1 LIHLINLTK
10 ILGNSEKIQDV
21 LSQINKNSQNGE
33 SFEKILQ
40 RVIEELSKSE
50 VESNPINESS
60 TQKSANGLPKQD
72 VKRSEEA
79 LKNTDGLSERK
90 VKEITAGDGIE
101 RGLDNVKGELKGA
114 EIEKENF
121 KLLNKTQLMTKHEE
135 DKPLDSLKPAEAIV
149 EASYDDSKKSTQDYG
164 DTTLTVTENAEVI
177 RGTQENNESLVHNKE
192 NKETASEL
200 KQKFIEEF
208 SPKVPKENE
217 KKITVVDA
225 TVKIQNNNGKENAIV
240 HDGTEYLSNLQK
252 MFSTENALV
261 EPTMVSNKQEQTTK
275 PNSSLQPNQPDQ
287 STRTSKSTGEL
298 TGKRQVSQLSEQS
311 PNSKTYNEWRTS
323 SQSQVSRAFQDVKS
337 YQAPQSKQ
345 PQQVIENTAEAKGNN
360 ANNVPNT
367 SKDGN
372 KTLNIHQNFGVE
384 NESMETKNV
393 LKGLAFQSSSSGMVV
408 NNPQNIPGANIQ
420 KDSLRSKDKFVD
432 AGTEE
437 REKREVGISNR
448 VTTIVTTNKDNF
460 RTDLSDKSQ
469 ILHALTVEISRI
481 IQKQQAVSASLS
493 NVDPVS
499 SEKNNSS
506 QAVIVTDSRISK
518 SDSLK
523 NVVNAGQ
530 KALSFHQIVQVQTE
544 QKKNFTFQIQA
555 DIPLTV
561 VEKGYSER
569 KQKVSS
575 QEALSFP
582 VVQTNSQKVL
592 NDNNSKNSSNKS
604 VDDNILQMI
613 NSIKVITSEHIR
625 TIGDLENK
633 NEKAPVVETVN
644 SADPK
649 LTNGQMIFAAELAKN
664 IAAEKPKIHHNQNM
678 ENIESIDS
686 ENPLKVEDKTLIT
699 NVFQPKIEKDVVE
712 QVHSNWQSGSR
723 DTEGLAKE
731 EYDAR
736 EFRNEI
742 AQASKNKLEIK
753 SFEIE
758 YKMKEE
764 SKKEEFQE
772 RPNIS
777 NKFLERLA
785 ELTYKSSE
793 AKTEQTYQTNN
804 RFELVE
810 RLQHS
815 QNLEE
820 IYKKI
825 RDFGFS
831 NRLEE
836 NVRMKLYPEQL
847 GNIDVELRKEG
858 KAINIVFVA
867 ENEKSKE
874 LLEKNIGIL
883 RDRLT
888 ALDFD
893 VRNMEV
899 KMKEEINYH
908 EDARHHQN
916 QQNQKH
922 GEQNHEDKRKAFSE
936 EVMEDDNERERND

>member
-1 LIHLINLTK
+1 MIDLINLTK

-40 RVIEELSKSE
+40 RVIEELSKSK

-60 TQKSANGLPKQD
+60 TQKSTNGLPKQD

-79 LKNTDGLSERK
+79 LKNVDGLSERK

-114 EIEKENF
+114 EIEKDNF

-177 RGTQENNESLVHNKE
+177 RGTQENNESLVLNKE

-200 KQKFIEEF
+200 KQKFIEKF
-208 SPKVPKENE
+208 SPNVPKENE

-225 TVKIQNNNGKENAIV
+225 SAKIQNNNGKENAIV

-252 MFSTENALV
+252 TFSTENALV
-261 EPTMVSNKQEQTTK
+261 EPTIASNKQEQTTK
-275 PNSSLQPNQPDQ
+275 PNSSLQPNQPDL
-287 STRTSKSTGEL
+287 SIRASKSTGEL

-311 PNSKTYNEWRTS
+311 PNSKTYNEWRIS
-323 SQSQVSRAFQDVKS
+323 SQSQASRAFQDVKS
-337 YQAPQSKQ
+337 YQALQSKQ

-420 KDSLRSKDKFVD
+420 KDSLRSGAKFVD

-437 REKREVGISNR
+437 REKREVGIPNR

-460 RTDLSDKSQ
+460 RTDLTDKSQ
-469 ILHALTVEISRI
+469 ILNALTVEISRI

-493 NVDPVS
+493 NV
-499 SEKNNSS
+499 NH
-506 QAVIVTDSRISK
+506 
-518 SDSLK
+518 
-523 NVVNAGQ
+523 AGQ

-544 QKKNFTFQIQA
+544 QQKNFTFQIQT
-555 DIPLTV
+555 DMPLTV

-569 KQKVSS
+569 TQKVSS

-592 NDNNSKNSSNKS
+592 NDNSSKKSSNKS
-604 VDDNILQMI
+604 VDDSILQMI
-613 NSIKVITSEHIR
+613 NSIKVITSEHLR

-649 LTNGQMIFAAELAKN
+649 LTNGQMIFAAELVKN
-664 IAAEKPKIHHNQNM
+664 IAAEKSKIHHNQTM

-686 ENPLKVEDKTLIT
+686 ENPLKVGDKTLLT
-699 NVFQPKIEKDVVE
+699 NVFQSKVEKDVVE
-712 QVHSNWQSGSR
+712 QVHSDWQSDSR
-723 DTEGLAKE
+723 NTENLAKE

-858 KAINIVFVA
+858 KAITIVFVA

-899 KMKEEINYH
+899 KMKEESNYH

-922 GEQNHEDKRKAFSE
+922 GEQNHENKRKAFSE
-936 EVMEDDNERERND
+936 EVMEDDNERKRNG

>member
-1 LIHLINLTK
+1 
-10 ILGNSEKIQDV
+10 V
-21 LSQINKNSQNGE
+21 LSKINKNFQNGE

-50 VESNPINESS
+50 VESNLINESS
-60 TQKSANGLPKQD
+60 TQKSTNGLPKQD

-79 LKNTDGLSERK
+79 LKNVDGLSERK

-114 EIEKENF
+114 EIEKDDF

-135 DKPLDSLKPAEAIV
+135 DKPLDSLKPAEATV

-164 DTTLTVTENAEVI
+164 NTTLTVTENAEVI
-177 RGTQENNESLVHNKE
+177 RGTQENNESLVLNKE

-225 TVKIQNNNGKENAIV
+225 SAKIQNNNGKENATV

-252 MFSTENALV
+252 TSSTENALV
-261 EPTMVSNKQEQTTK
+261 EPTMASNKQEQTTK

-287 STRTSKSTGEL
+287 SIRASKSTGEL
-298 TGKRQVSQLSEQS
+298 TGKRQVSHLSEQS
-311 PNSKTYNEWRTS
+311 PNSKMYNEWRIS

-345 PQQVIENTAEAKGNN
+345 PQQVIENTAEAKGNY
-360 ANNVPNT
+360 ASNVPNT
-367 SKDGN
+367 SKDGT

-420 KDSLRSKDKFVD
+420 KDSLRSGDKFVD

-460 RTDLSDKSQ
+460 RTDLTDKSQ
-469 ILHALTVEISRI
+469 ILNALTVEISRI

-493 NVDPVS
+493 NV
-499 SEKNNSS
+499 NH
-506 QAVIVTDSRISK
+506 
-518 SDSLK
+518 
-523 NVVNAGQ
+523 AGQ

-544 QKKNFTFQIQA
+544 QQKNFTFQIQT
-555 DIPLTV
+555 DMPLTV

-569 KQKVSS
+569 TQKVSS
-575 QEALSFP
+575 QEVLSFP
-582 VVQTNSQKVL
+582 ILQTNSQKVL
-592 NDNNSKNSSNKS
+592 NDNSSKKSSNKG

-613 NSIKVITSEHIR
+613 NSIKVITSEHLR

-649 LTNGQMIFAAELAKN
+649 LTNGQMIFAAELVKN
-664 IAAEKPKIHHNQNM
+664 IAAEKPKIYHNQTM

-686 ENPLKVEDKTLIT
+686 ENSLKVGDKTLLT
-699 NVFQPKIEKDVVE
+699 NVFQSKIEKDVVE
-712 QVHSNWQSGSR
+712 QVHSDWQSDSR
-723 DTEGLAKE
+723 NTESLAKE

-858 KAINIVFVA
+858 KAITIVFVA

-899 KMKEEINYH
+899 KMKEESNYH

-922 GEQNHEDKRKAFSE
+922 GEQNHENKRKAFSE
-936 EVMEDDNERERND
+936 EVMEDDNERKRNG

>member
-1 LIHLINLTK
+1 LIDLINLSK

-33 SFEKILQ
+33 SFEKVLQ

-50 VESNPINESS
+50 VESNPVNESS
-60 TQKSANGLPKQD
+60 TQKSTNGLPKQD

-79 LKNTDGLSERK
+79 LKNADGLSERK
-90 VKEITAGDGIE
+90 VKEITAGYGIE
-101 RGLDNVKGELKGA
+101 RGLDNLKGELKRA
-114 EIEKENF
+114 EIEKDNF
-121 KLLNKTQLMTKHEE
+121 KLLNKTQLMTKHEV

-149 EASYDDSKKSTQDYG
+149 EAGYDDSKKSTQDYG
-164 DTTLTVTENAEVI
+164 NTTLTVTENAEVI
-177 RGTQENNESLVHNKE
+177 RGTQENNESLVLNKE

-217 KKITVVDA
+217 KKITFVDA
-225 TVKIQNNNGKENAIV
+225 SAKIQNNNGKENAIV

-252 MFSTENALV
+252 TFSTENALV
-261 EPTMVSNKQEQTTK
+261 EPSMASNKQEQTTK
-275 PNSSLQPNQPDQ
+275 PNSSLQPSQPDQ
-287 STRTSKSTGEL
+287 SIRTSKSTVEL

-311 PNSKTYNEWRTS
+311 TNSKTYNEWRTS
-323 SQSQVSRAFQDVKS
+323 SQSQASRAFQDVKS
-337 YQAPQSKQ
+337 YQALQSKQ

-360 ANNVPNT
+360 ANNVPNI

-372 KTLNIHQNFGVE
+372 KTLNIHQNFGAE

-393 LKGLAFQSSSSGMVV
+393 LKGLAFQSSNSGMVV

-460 RTDLSDKSQ
+460 RTDLTDKSQ
-469 ILHALTVEISRI
+469 ILNALTVEISRI

-493 NVDPVS
+493 NV
-499 SEKNNSS
+499 NH
-506 QAVIVTDSRISK
+506 
-518 SDSLK
+518 
-523 NVVNAGQ
+523 AGQ

-569 KQKVSS
+569 TQKVSS
-575 QEALSFP
+575 QEVSSFP
-582 VVQTNSQKVL
+582 IVQTNSQKVL
-592 NDNNSKNSSNKS
+592 NDNSNKKSSNKS

-649 LTNGQMIFAAELAKN
+649 LTNGQMIFAAELVKN
-664 IAAEKPKIHHNQNM
+664 IAAEKPKIHHNQTM
-678 ENIESIDS
+678 ENIENIDR
-686 ENPLKVEDKTLIT
+686 ENPLKVEDKTLLT
-699 NVFQPKIEKDVVE
+699 NVFQSKIEKDVVE
-712 QVHSNWQSGSR
+712 QVHSDLQSGSR
-723 DTEGLAKE
+723 DTESLAKE

-742 AQASKNKLEIK
+742 AKASKNKLEIK

-772 RPNIS
+772 RPNVS

-820 IYKKI
+820 IYRKI

-858 KAINIVFVA
+858 KAITIVFVA

-899 KMKEEINYH
+899 KMKEESNYH

-916 QQNQKH
+916 QQNQEH
-922 GEQNHEDKRKAFSE
+922 GEQNHENKRKAFNE
-936 EVMEDDNERERND
+936 EVMEDDNERERNG

>member
-1 LIHLINLTK
+1 MIDLINLTK

-40 RVIEELSKSE
+40 RVIEELSKSK

-60 TQKSANGLPKQD
+60 TQKSTNGLPKQD

-79 LKNTDGLSERK
+79 LKNVDGLSERK

-114 EIEKENF
+114 EIEKDNF

-177 RGTQENNESLVHNKE
+177 RGTQENNESLVLNKE

-200 KQKFIEEF
+200 KQKFIEKF
-208 SPKVPKENE
+208 SPNVPKENE

-225 TVKIQNNNGKENAIV
+225 SAKIQNNNGKENAIV

-252 MFSTENALV
+252 TFSTENALV
-261 EPTMVSNKQEQTTK
+261 EPTIASNKQEQTTK
-275 PNSSLQPNQPDQ
+275 PNSSLQPNQPDL
-287 STRTSKSTGEL
+287 SIRASKSTGEL

-311 PNSKTYNEWRTS
+311 PNSKTYNEWRIS
-323 SQSQVSRAFQDVKS
+323 SQSQASRAFQDVKS
-337 YQAPQSKQ
+337 YQALQSKQ

-420 KDSLRSKDKFVD
+420 KDSLRSGAKFVD

-437 REKREVGISNR
+437 REKREVGIPNR

-460 RTDLSDKSQ
+460 RTDLSNKSQ
-469 ILHALTVEISRI
+469 ILNALTVEISRI

-493 NVDPVS
+493 NV
-499 SEKNNSS
+499 NH
-506 QAVIVTDSRISK
+506 
-518 SDSLK
+518 
-523 NVVNAGQ
+523 AGQ
-530 KALSFHQIVQVQTE
+530 NALSFHQIVQVQTE

-569 KQKVSS
+569 TQKVSS
-575 QEALSFP
+575 QEVLSFP
-582 VVQTNSQKVL
+582 IVQTNSQKVL
-592 NDNNSKNSSNKS
+592 NDNSSKKSSNKG

-613 NSIKVITSEHIR
+613 NSIKVITSEHLR

-644 SADPK
+644 SADSK
-649 LTNGQMIFAAELAKN
+649 LTNGQMIFAAELVKN
-664 IAAEKPKIHHNQNM
+664 IVAEKPKIYDNQTM

-686 ENPLKVEDKTLIT
+686 ENSLKVGDKTLLT
-699 NVFQPKIEKDVVE
+699 NVFQSKIEKDVVE
-712 QVHSNWQSGSR
+712 QVHSDWQSDSR
-723 DTEGLAKE
+723 NTESLAKE

-736 EFRNEI
+736 EFRNGI

-793 AKTEQTYQTNN
+793 AKTDQTYQTNN

-858 KAINIVFVA
+858 KAITIVFVA

-899 KMKEEINYH
+899 KMKEESSYH
-908 EDARHHQN
+908 EDARHYQN

-922 GEQNHEDKRKAFSE
+922 GEQNHENKRKAFSE
-936 EVMEDDNERERND
+936 EVMEDDNERKRNG

>member
-1 LIHLINLTK
+1 LINLINLTK

-60 TQKSANGLPKQD
+60 TQKSTNGLPKQD

-79 LKNTDGLSERK
+79 LKNVDGLSERK

-101 RGLDNVKGELKGA
+101 RGLDNVKGELKEA
-114 EIEKENF
+114 EIEKDDF
-121 KLLNKTQLMTKHEE
+121 KLLNKTQLMTKHEV
-135 DKPLDSLKPAEAIV
+135 DKPLDS
-149 EASYDDSKKSTQDYG
+149 G
-164 DTTLTVTENAEVI
+164 EVI
-177 RGTQENNESLVHNKE
+177 RDTQENNEPFILNKE

-225 TVKIQNNNGKENAIV
+225 SAKIQNNNGKENTIV

-252 MFSTENALV
+252 TFSTENAVV
-261 EPTMVSNKQEQTTK
+261 EPTMASNKQEQTTK
-275 PNSSLQPNQPDQ
+275 PNSSLQPSQPDQ
-287 STRTSKSTGEL
+287 SIRTSKSTVEL
-298 TGKRQVSQLSEQS
+298 TGKRQVSQLSEQA

-345 PQQVIENTAEAKGNN
+345 PHQVIENTAEAKGNY
-360 ANNVPNT
+360 ASNVPNI

-420 KDSLRSKDKFVD
+420 KDSLRSEDKFVD

-437 REKREVGISNR
+437 REKREVGIPNR
-448 VTTIVTTNKDNF
+448 VTTINKDNF
-460 RTDLSDKSQ
+460 RTDLADKSQ
-469 ILHALTVEISRI
+469 ILNALTVEISRI

-493 NVDPVS
+493 NV
-499 SEKNNSS
+499 NH
-506 QAVIVTDSRISK
+506 
-518 SDSLK
+518 
-523 NVVNAGQ
+523 AGQ

-544 QKKNFTFQIQA
+544 QEKNFTFQIQA

-569 KQKVSS
+569 TQKVSS

-582 VVQTNSQKVL
+582 IVQTNSQKVL
-592 NDNNSKNSSNKS
+592 NDNGSKKSSNKS

-613 NSIKVITSEHIR
+613 NSMKVITSEHIR

-633 NEKAPVVETVN
+633 SEKAPVVETVN

-649 LTNGQMIFAAELAKN
+649 LTNGQMIFAAELVKN
-664 IAAEKPKIHHNQNM
+664 IAAEKPKIHHNQTM
-678 ENIESIDS
+678 ENIENIDR
-686 ENPLKVEDKTLIT
+686 ENPLKVGDKTLLT
-699 NVFQPKIEKDVVE
+699 NVFQSKIGKDVVE
-712 QVHSNWQSGSR
+712 QVHSDWQSDSR
-723 DTEGLAKE
+723 NTENLAKE

-736 EFRNEI
+736 EFRNGI

-804 RFELVE
+804 KFELVE

-858 KAINIVFVA
+858 KAITIVFVA

-899 KMKEEINYH
+899 KMKEESNYH
-908 EDARHHQN
+908 EDARYHQN

-922 GEQNHEDKRKAFSE
+922 GEQNHENKRKAFSE
-936 EVMEDDNERERND
+936 EVMEDDNERERNG

>member
-1 LIHLINLTK
+1 MIDLINLTK
-10 ILGNSEKIQDV
+10 ILGNSKKIQNV
-21 LSQINKNSQNGE
+21 LSKINKNFQNGE

-50 VESNPINESS
+50 VESNLINESS
-60 TQKSANGLPKQD
+60 TQKSTNGLPKQD

-79 LKNTDGLSERK
+79 LKNVDGLSERK

-114 EIEKENF
+114 EIEKDDF

-135 DKPLDSLKPAEAIV
+135 DKPLDSLKPAEATV

-164 DTTLTVTENAEVI
+164 NTTLTVTENAEVI
-177 RGTQENNESLVHNKE
+177 RGTQENNESLVLNKE

-225 TVKIQNNNGKENAIV
+225 SAKIQNNNGKENATV

-252 MFSTENALV
+252 TSSTENALV
-261 EPTMVSNKQEQTTK
+261 EPTMASNKQEQTTK

-287 STRTSKSTGEL
+287 SIRASKSTGEL
-298 TGKRQVSQLSEQS
+298 TGKRQVSHLSEQS
-311 PNSKTYNEWRTS
+311 PNSKMYNEWRIS

-345 PQQVIENTAEAKGNN
+345 PQQVIENTAEAKGNY
-360 ANNVPNT
+360 ASNVPNT
-367 SKDGN
+367 SKDGT

-420 KDSLRSKDKFVD
+420 KDSLRSGDKFVD

-460 RTDLSDKSQ
+460 RTDLTDKSQ
-469 ILHALTVEISRI
+469 ILNALTVEISRI

-493 NVDPVS
+493 NV
-499 SEKNNSS
+499 NH
-506 QAVIVTDSRISK
+506 
-518 SDSLK
+518 
-523 NVVNAGQ
+523 AGQ

-544 QKKNFTFQIQA
+544 QQKNFTFQIQT
-555 DIPLTV
+555 DMPLTV

-569 KQKVSS
+569 TQKVSS
-575 QEALSFP
+575 QEVLSFP
-582 VVQTNSQKVL
+582 ILQTNSQKVL
-592 NDNNSKNSSNKS
+592 NDNSSKKSSNKG

-613 NSIKVITSEHIR
+613 NSIKVITSEHLR

-649 LTNGQMIFAAELAKN
+649 LTNGQMIFAAELVKN
-664 IAAEKPKIHHNQNM
+664 IAAEKPKIYHNQTM

-686 ENPLKVEDKTLIT
+686 ENSLKVGDKTLLT
-699 NVFQPKIEKDVVE
+699 NVFQSKIEKDVVE
-712 QVHSNWQSGSR
+712 QVHSDWQSDSR
-723 DTEGLAKE
+723 NTESLAKE

-858 KAINIVFVA
+858 KAITIVFVA

-899 KMKEEINYH
+899 KMKEESNYH

-922 GEQNHEDKRKAFSE
+922 GEQNHENKRKAFSE
-936 EVMEDDNERERND
+936 EVMEDDNERKRNG

>member
-1 LIHLINLTK
+1 MIDLINLTK

-40 RVIEELSKSE
+40 RVIEELSKSK

-60 TQKSANGLPKQD
+60 TQKSTNGLPKQD

-79 LKNTDGLSERK
+79 LKNVDGLSERK

-114 EIEKENF
+114 EIEKDNF

-177 RGTQENNESLVHNKE
+177 RGTQENNESLVLNKE

-200 KQKFIEEF
+200 KQKFIEKF
-208 SPKVPKENE
+208 SPNVPKENE

-225 TVKIQNNNGKENAIV
+225 SAKIQNNNGKENAIV

-252 MFSTENALV
+252 TFSTENALV
-261 EPTMVSNKQEQTTK
+261 EPTIASNKQEQTTK
-275 PNSSLQPNQPDQ
+275 PNSSLQPNQPD
-287 STRTSKSTGEL
+287 
-298 TGKRQVSQLSEQS
+298 
-311 PNSKTYNEWRTS
+311 
-323 SQSQVSRAFQDVKS
+323 
-337 YQAPQSKQ
+337 
-345 PQQVIENTAEAKGNN
+345 
-360 ANNVPNT
+360 
-367 SKDGN
+367 
-372 KTLNIHQNFGVE
+372 
-384 NESMETKNV
+384 
-393 LKGLAFQSSSSGMVV
+393 
-408 NNPQNIPGANIQ
+408 
-420 KDSLRSKDKFVD
+420 SLRSGAKFVD

-437 REKREVGISNR
+437 REKREVGIPNR

-460 RTDLSDKSQ
+460 RTDLSNKSQ
-469 ILHALTVEISRI
+469 ILNALTVEISRI

-493 NVDPVS
+493 NV
-499 SEKNNSS
+499 NH
-506 QAVIVTDSRISK
+506 
-518 SDSLK
+518 
-523 NVVNAGQ
+523 AGQ
-530 KALSFHQIVQVQTE
+530 NALSFHQIVQVQTE

-569 KQKVSS
+569 TQKVSS
-575 QEALSFP
+575 QEVLSFP
-582 VVQTNSQKVL
+582 IVQTNSQKVL
-592 NDNNSKNSSNKS
+592 NDNSSKKSSNKG

-613 NSIKVITSEHIR
+613 NSIKVITSEHLR

-649 LTNGQMIFAAELAKN
+649 LTNGQMIFAAELVKN
-664 IAAEKPKIHHNQNM
+664 IVAEKPKIYDNQTM

-686 ENPLKVEDKTLIT
+686 ENSLKVGDKTLLT
-699 NVFQPKIEKDVVE
+699 NVFQSKIEKDVVE
-712 QVHSNWQSGSR
+712 QVHSDWQSDSR
-723 DTEGLAKE
+723 NTESLAKE

-736 EFRNEI
+736 EFRNGI

-793 AKTEQTYQTNN
+793 AKTDQTYQTNN

-858 KAINIVFVA
+858 KAITIVFVA

-899 KMKEEINYH
+899 KMKEESSYH
-908 EDARHHQN
+908 EDARHYQN

-922 GEQNHEDKRKAFSE
+922 GEQNHENKRKAFSE
-936 EVMEDDNERERND
+936 EVMEDDNERKRNG